1 MESDPIAYSYSAQYR
16 ALIARVEFQERLVI
30 ALRKENNLISV
41 VDL

>member
-1 MESDPIAYSYSAQYR
+1 MKSDPIAYSYPVQYR
-16 ALIARVEFQERLVI
+16 AMIARVEFQERLVI